1 MQNKTPIETD
11 GGAYRL
17 WSPSGARKSAP
28 NPGAEG
34 AALAHF
40 GGQSSS
46 QLDLFIDNVQAGTTT
61 GEYKCLAS
69 NSEGSVEARSQ
80 VLLAVPAVITGMP
93 RNQTRLEGE
102 RVELQCQ
109 AKALPSNITYK
120 WLFNEKPIQT
130 LKWFEA
136 RHTLRRDGTLVIH
149 SVHRDDQGTYKC
161 QATNG
166 LAHRASRPP
175 QPGSSVQ
182 PAPIYAEAQAQL
194 TVEYPAR
201 ISHSPSV
208 QYLPAG
214 LSGQVR
220 CFVQAA
226 PPVEFFTWTLNNQQF
241 DPNVDSNVERLSNG
255 SLLIKEVSKKYEG
268 KYRCTPFNKHGS
280 AGSSAAMEVRVEE
293 PPQFTIRP
301 AEFYK
306 ANVNGHVKIAC
317 DAQGQPRPNISWRRV
332 LPAGHHQSGA
342 NQNPELSSEEPSP
355 AQSNS
360 QDSQAEQSVIG
371 EQIYSKL
378 PSDRSEYKNS
388 HLILHGLRKEDH
400 GRYECV
406 VENEVATLV
415 ASTMLY
421 IEG

>member
-1 MQNKTPIETD
+1 M
-11 GGAYRL
+11 
-17 WSPSGARKSAP
+17 
-28 NPGAEG
+28 
-34 AALAHF
+34 
-40 GGQSSS
+40 
-46 QLDLFIDNVQAGTTT
+46 
-61 GEYKCLAS
+61 
-69 NSEGSVEARSQ
+69 
-80 VLLAVPAVITGMP
+80 
-93 RNQTRLEGE
+93 
-102 RVELQCQ
+102 ELQCQ

-120 WLFNEKPIQT
+120 WLFNDKPVQT

-136 RHTLRRDGTLVIH
+136 RHTVRRDGTLVIH
-149 SVHRDDQGTYKC
+149 SVHRDDQGAYKC

-166 LAHRASRPP
+166 LAHRTRPAAT
-175 QPGSSVQ
+175 SVNSQ
-182 PAPIYAEAQAQL
+182 TAPIYAEAQAYL

-201 ISHSPSV
+201 ISHSPGV

-241 DPNVDSNVERLSNG
+241 DPNVDSNVERLANG
-255 SLLIKEVSKKYEG
+255 SLLIREVSKKYEG

-280 AGSSAAMEVRVEE
+280 AGSSAAMEVRVED
-293 PPQFTIRP
+293 PPQWLVRP

-306 ANVNGHVKIAC
+306 ANVNGHVKIPC
-317 DAQGQPRPNISWRRV
+317 DAHGQPRPNISWRRLISPGSPPTDTQAIAPTTTGQTNESV
-332 LPAGHHQSGA
+332 ANLIESDEHQVPTVTLESSTSGD
-342 NQNPELSSEEPSP
+342 QRTSSVNYLE
-355 AQSNS
+355 Q
-360 QDSQAEQSVIG
+360 EQSVIVD
-371 EQIYSKL
+371 QVYAKL
-378 PSDRSEYKNS
+378 PSDRSEYSNS

-421 IEG
+421 IEGKLKY

>member
-1 MQNKTPIETD
+1 M
-11 GGAYRL
+11 
-17 WSPSGARKSAP
+17 
-28 NPGAEG
+28 
-34 AALAHF
+34 
-40 GGQSSS
+40 
-46 QLDLFIDNVQAGTTT
+46 DNIQAGITT
-61 GEYKCLAS
+61 GDYMCLAS

-80 VLLAVPAVITGMP
+80 VVLAVPAVITGIP

-102 RVELQCQ
+102 KVELQCQ

-120 WLFNEKPIQT
+120 WLFNDKPVQT

-136 RHTLRRDGTLVIH
+136 RHTVRRDGTLVIH
-149 SVHRDDQGTYKC
+149 SVHRDDQGAYKC

-166 LAHRASRPP
+166 LAHRTRQAG
-175 QPGSSVQ
+175 QTGSQS
-182 PAPIYAEAQAQL
+182 APIYAEAQAYL

-201 ISHSPSV
+201 ISHTPSI

-241 DPNVDSNVERLSNG
+241 DPNVDSNLERLANG
-255 SLLIKEVSKKYEG
+255 SLLIREVSKKYEG

-280 AGSSAAMEVRVEE
+280 AGSSGAMEVRVED
-293 PPQFTIRP
+293 PPQWLVRP

-306 ANVNGHVKIAC
+306 ANLNGHVKIPC
-317 DAQGQPRPNISWRRV
+317 DARGQPRPNIIWRRV
-332 LPAGHHQSGA
+332 MGPGGSPVESSLSGSPTTSSA
-342 NQNPELSSEEPSP
+342 HVSTSSASSLESEEP
-355 AQSNS
+355 QV
-360 QDSQAEQSVIG
+360 SQAPLESSTSGQQRPSSNQNSEPEQSVIS
-371 EQIYSKL
+371 EQVYTKL
-378 PSDRSEYKNS
+378 PPDRSEFSNS

-406 VENEVATLV
+406 AENEVATLV

-421 IEG
+421 IEGKRQV